1 MKKIGLV
8 LCLLLLTGC
17 GGLQQ
22 EEKIRDLEFT
32 VVQPAEEPEALST
45 IINEKKEEPF
55 QLTFSTG
62 NDLYLVV
69 GYGPQYIGSSIQIKE
84 IYETK
89 TQINLDTTLIGP
101 ENVVD
106 ETKKAY
112 PYIVVKIENIM
123 DKQVNMY

>member
-1 MKKIGLV
+1 MKRIVFL

-17 GGLQQ
+17 GLQK

-32 VVQPAEEPEALST
+32 VVQPSEEPEALQT
-45 IINEKKEEPF
+45 IINEKKQEAFE
-55 QLTFSTG
+55 LTFCTG

-69 GYGPQYIGSSIQIKE
+69 GYGPQYIGSSIQVKE
-84 IYETK
+84 VYETK

-101 ENVVD
+101 ETVVD
-106 ETKKAY
+106 ETKMSY